1 MNTKTN
7 VHSYGSSQANSSN
20 SDVFGYLLM
29 KTVGNKSSANKFEAF
44 IYIIFFFN
52 IGLVLFGLCCI
63 IYLQTYSKN
72 SYKLLDTV
80 DLYHNMVSKVF
91 KSTMIFFCFFKYET
105 DSSDTKYY
113 DYLVNTLKMSEDS
126 IKYDSLIKNFI
137 EYDSS
142 LTLND
147 IIQFNNYAYDYFS
160 NDKYSKNINYYSYF
174 VHLDPSGSYNIKK
187 EKLKNIIDLF
197 TLTINQIANEQTTKL
212 FLEPKYLEYTYND
225 SNSLIYPNLMTLSR
239 VDSSS
244 LTKDDKIYFTDLINI
259 YHHLF
264 NYFNSY
270 VINFQDIA
278 QFLNKTSDKHF
289 KSLHN
294 TNKVLLITF
303 LIFNILFVS
312 ICLSSIIIYRKIL
325 KTEFQNL
332 YGLSEDNIT
341 KLQEKFQYVKELIK
355 SEQSPS
361 KIYTKIRKMR
371 EEIEQANLEDKL
383 KKKRREQKESLQ
395 KQLNNNNNINSQN
408 KNNNNNNNFDD
419 SQSNLTS
426 NSLPNSSEYLQFS
439 GAVKGLYRSSTLR
452 AKQQLKKLSKEA
464 RKAKASQDLL
474 KRLNF
479 DFEMVKNFIFF
490 IVFMAVFYLLI
501 GIIVIIVSQSN
512 FSKVEISIYFTSN
525 VMERFYSLFNFYSA
539 VKLAIMFNKTS
550 PYTLYNKTYTPD
562 CESCVLDFL
571 YIYSS
576 ISSELSNI
584 ENNEKRFNALS
595 EIDSVLQGPEIC
607 SYLYNYTSS
616 LNTYLLKINSRL
628 NSQLQD
634 ICNQI
639 PILQSNVDSIFTYIT
654 VYTRQIYSIFLSS
667 NRTIEI
673 RLVYL
678 VDKFIETD
686 IIMTLFSNFYFEY
699 TFQNIIIGLNKKI
712 AKTYYTF
719 CLTVFIIN
727 IIIDLVMILFI
738 WFKIYFQIIK
748 SVGNVQLV
756 TDSVSIV

>member
-1 MNTKTN
+1 
-7 VHSYGSSQANSSN
+7 
-20 SDVFGYLLM
+20 
-29 KTVGNKSSANKFEAF
+29 
-44 IYIIFFFN
+44 
-52 IGLVLFGLCCI
+52 
-63 IYLQTYSKN
+63 
-72 SYKLLDTV
+72 
-80 DLYHNMVSKVF
+80 
-91 KSTMIFFCFFKYET
+91 
-105 DSSDTKYY
+105 
-113 DYLVNTLKMSEDS
+113 
-126 IKYDSLIKNFI
+126 
-137 EYDSS
+137 
-142 LTLND
+142 
-147 IIQFNNYAYDYFS
+147 
-160 NDKYSKNINYYSYF
+160 
-174 VHLDPSGSYNIKK
+174 
-187 EKLKNIIDLF
+187 
-197 TLTINQIANEQTTKL
+197 
-212 FLEPKYLEYTYND
+212 
-225 SNSLIYPNLMTLSR
+225 
-239 VDSSS
+239 
-244 LTKDDKIYFTDLINI
+244 
-259 YHHLF
+259 
-264 NYFNSY
+264 
-270 VINFQDIA
+270 
-278 QFLNKTSDKHF
+278 
-289 KSLHN
+289 
-294 TNKVLLITF
+294 
-303 LIFNILFVS
+303 
-312 ICLSSIIIYRKIL
+312 
-325 KTEFQNL
+325 
-332 YGLSEDNIT
+332 
-341 KLQEKFQYVKELIK
+341 
-355 SEQSPS
+355 
-361 KIYTKIRKMR
+361 MR
-371 EEIEQANLEDKL
+371 EEIEQAQLEDKL
-383 KKKRREQKESLQ
+383 KQKRKEHKESLQ
-395 KQLNNNNNINSQN
+395 KQENKPKQQQVNPQN
-408 KNNNNNNNFDD
+408 QDD
-419 SQSNLTS
+419 SNSIMTS
-426 NSLPNSSEYLQFS
+426 GSIVNNSEYLQFS
-439 GAVKGLYRSSTLR
+439 GAVKGLFRSSTLR

-512 FSKVEISIYFTSN
+512 FSKVEISINFTSN

-539 VKLAIMFNKTS
+539 VKLSIMFNKTS

-584 ENNEKRFNALS
+584 ENNEKRFNDLG
-595 EIDSVLQGPEIC
+595 EIDSVLQGTEIC

-616 LNTYLLKINSRL
+616 LNTYLLKITSGL
-628 NSQLQD
+628 NNQLQD
-634 ICNQI
+634 ICNKI

-712 AKTYYTF
+712 AGTYYTF